1 VTEESKPNPIDWRT
15 LSEQTG
21 YRVLTFPDG
30 STLSASAIAA
40 VRRAEAKQCGDVVF
54 PRQVFID
61 STDPQG
67 RTRLAHLIIT
77 EDVDAVFAMATA
89 AHRQWGG
96 RGPEQYPSGS
106 AAFTIRE
113 STIVGDAVADG
124 LVSAPNGGKSFTRW
138 GEIQREPGNRRP
150 VIDRARLTYAMACHA
165 CTGGWTAR
173 GSLCRCVVEG

>member
-96 RGPEQYPSGS
+96 RTESSVFEQRPINPNY
-106 AAFTIRE
+106 AYLR
-113 STIVGDAVADG
+113 ADG
-124 LVSAPNGGKSFTRW
+124 SMGFVTKARDD
-138 GEIQREPGNRRP
+138 GE
-150 VIDRARLTYAMACHA
+150 
-165 CTGGWTAR
+165 
-173 GSLCRCVVEG
+173 